1 MIGVEL
7 RDLKVI
13 VTGGSRGIGRATAL
27 AFAKKGC
34 DVIVNYLSSEDRA
47 REVVEEIESLGR
59 RAIAVRADVSR
70 SQDCERMVK
79 QVTSTF
85 RRVDVL
91 VNNAG
96 VFPRHFRITEITEEE
111 WDWMMSINLK
121 GVFNVTRLVVPGMI
135 ERRFGRIVN
144 VASIAGKSGGTVGV
158 AYAASKAGIIGFT
171 RSLARELAPYG
182 ITVNAVAPGP
192 VDTEFLTSEFKAK
205 AAKLSPQ
212 GRIARPEEI
221 AHAII
226 FLAENDHITGEVINI
241 NGGRYMD

>member
-1 MIGVEL
+1 MMEL
-7 RDLKVI
+7 RNLKVL

-27 AFAKKGC
+27 AFARKGC
-34 DVIVNYLSSEDRA
+34 DVVVNYLHSEDRA
-47 REVVEEIESLGR
+47 KEVVEQIESMGR
-59 RAIAVRADVSR
+59 RAVAIRADVSN
-70 SQDCERMVK
+70 SMDCKELVERAVE
-79 QVTSTF
+79 F
-85 RRVDVL
+85 LERIDIL

-96 VFPRHFRITEITEEE
+96 VFPKNFRITEISEEE
-111 WDWMMSINLK
+111 WDWIISVNLK
-121 GVFNVTRLVVPGMI
+121 GVFNVTKLVVPGMI
-135 ERRFGRIVN
+135 ERRFGRIIS

-171 RSLARELAPYG
+171 RALARELAPYG

-192 VDTEFLTSEFKAK
+192 VDTEFLSPEFKEK

-221 AHAII
+221 AHAIV

-241 NGGRYMD
+241 NGGRYVD